1 MAFKWVS
8 VWDICRIPEA
18 KDIILSDNLS
28 AIYQM
33 LHDIGFDINH
43 QIDVESCY
51 HRTIYKEIV
60 YAPRFVGFPRLDE
73 EWLNSGYATHE
84 EWKMAVGKRD
94 VSLLKEIELMS
105 RESNF
110 TGELIAHLENYWGGG
125 GEMTRNIEVTSG
137 Y

>member
-8 VWDICRIPEA
+8 VWDICRVPEA
-18 KDIILSDNLS
+18 KDILLSDDLT
-28 AIYQM
+28 AIYDM
-33 LHDIGFDINH
+33 LYNIGFDINF

-73 EWLNSGYATHE
+73 EWMNSGYATHE
-84 EWKMAVGKRD
+84 EWKMSLGRKD
-94 VSLLKEIELMS
+94 VSLLREIEDMS

-110 TGELIAHLENYWGGG
+110 TGELIAHLENYWGTGSDL
-125 GEMTRNIEVTSG
+125 TRNIEVVS
-137 Y
+137 